1 MERARDT
8 DNKLIA
14 FSLACSSACAL
25 LMAFAAPFIA
35 GAYNVTDV
43 VKTLATDFLIIAAI
57 NLPIRSFC
65 NSCYFTLRSGGKTLI
80 TFLFDSVSIWTLSV
94 PLAYCLAHFTSMN
107 IVTLYLCCNLVDL
120 IKCVIGYIMVKR
132 GKWLHNLVAET
143 A

>member
-1 MERARDT
+1 M
-8 DNKLIA
+8 
-14 FSLACSSACAL
+14 
-25 LMAFAAPFIA
+25 
-35 GAYNVTDV
+35 
-43 VKTLATDFLIIAAI
+43 
-57 NLPIRSFC
+57 RSFC